1 MIENKRKED
10 GGRRRPQGPS
20 LYKTSTRHG
29 TAEGRAPSDD
39 HTTPL
44 SSRTASTVAG
54 FVGGALRGSGR
65 RHGQVRPRV
74 SGVVIQSPEG
84 HTYIVLPYSI
94 WSGPNSYPTAGDQ
107 TARVPATRLREGDLC
122 EDVILKDVSEPARH
136 AIAGLYAHVGLFRRR
151 ASPLWLGCTLL
162 PLLKSRNTWVPCSAT
177 WRSDGGGMK
186 SREIRFGTPFGIW
199 TVRISR
205 ARRHLAGLS
214 TDRCLAE

>member
-54 FVGGALRGSGR
+54 FVGGTLRGSGR

-136 AIAGLYAHVGLFRRR
+136 AIAGLYAHVGLFIGVRRPFGW
-151 ASPLWLGCTLL
+151 AWGVHVL
-162 PLLKSRNTWVPCSAT
+162 PLSKTGCLGFRVKRRGV
-177 WRSDGGGMK
+177 
-186 SREIRFGTPFGIW
+186 W
-199 TVRISR
+199 TV
-205 ARRHLAGLS
+205 
-214 TDRCLAE
+214 AE